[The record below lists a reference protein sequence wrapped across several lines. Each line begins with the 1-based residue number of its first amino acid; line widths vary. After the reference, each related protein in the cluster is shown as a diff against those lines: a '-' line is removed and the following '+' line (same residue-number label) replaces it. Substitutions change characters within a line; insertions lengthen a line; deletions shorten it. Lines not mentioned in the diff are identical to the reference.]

1 MALAKKTSAHFWSK
15 SHFDKKTYKCSG
27 EVRLKLQVGLSNF
40 YGPKARSFLFI
51 SNETVLKILLKKKC
65 NDFYDFI
72 SNCFSDKEL

>member
-1 MALAKKTSAHFWSK
+1 MQKKLQLT
-15 SHFDKKTYKCSG
+15 FDPSLTLTKKLINVVES
-27 EVRLKLQVGLSNF
+27 VRLKLQVGLSNF